1 MQLLGRHFRAH
12 LAELFQTKAP
22 GHLATKALPNL
33 LLLRMNSAT
42 KIFRVQ
48 LIQVRKFQHV
58 HQLVFDKDQA
68 QFRHQPTVFEIP
80 GLRVDFVPTV
90 EMIRDWEWSSTYLRM
105 RNGIIKTSVIAG
117 VASCSGLI
125 NG

>member
-1 MQLLGRHFRAH
+1 
-12 LAELFQTKAP
+12 
-22 GHLATKALPNL
+22 
-33 LLLRMNSAT
+33 MNSAT
-42 KIFRVQ
+42 KTFRVQ
-48 LIQVRKFQHV
+48 LIQVETFRRVRLQ
-58 HQLVFDKDQA
+58 VFDKGQA
-68 QFRHQPTVFEIP
+68 QFRHRPTVFETP